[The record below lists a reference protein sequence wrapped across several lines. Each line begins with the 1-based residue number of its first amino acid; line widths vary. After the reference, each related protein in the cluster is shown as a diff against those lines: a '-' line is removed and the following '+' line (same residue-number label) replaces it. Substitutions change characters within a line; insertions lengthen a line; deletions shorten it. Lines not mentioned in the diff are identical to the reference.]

1 MESKIKTLPISCFII
16 AKNEEDRIGKAI
28 SSVKDIVEEIIVVD
42 SGSIDKTENIVKDH
56 NASFI
61 FNEWEGFGPQKRFGE
76 EQCKNDWLLNIDAD
90 EYLTNEIK
98 DEIIQIFND
107 KNHYNFF
114 SMKVTPIYPNWK
126 RPRLFSASHQCV
138 RLYNKKFGRF
148 SNSAVHDS
156 VETNNSKIFYL
167 KNHIYHNS
175 VRSFDHLIKK
185 ERSYILLQSK
195 NLKNKNKIILFL
207 RIIFEFPL
215 AFIKYYIIR
224 RHFTGAITGL
234 LTALI
239 LAYFRWKRVIFLFK
253 N

>member
-1 MESKIKTLPISCFII
+1 MVKPRTLLESTQVYDSY
-16 AKNEEDRIGKAI
+16 
-28 SSVKDIVEEIIVVD
+28 IVEEIIVID
-42 SGSIDKTENIVKDH
+42 SGSTDETEDIVKDH

-76 EQCKNDWLLNIDAD
+76 DQCKNDWLLNIDAD
-90 EYLTNEIK
+90 EYLTDEIK

-107 KNHYNFF
+107 QNHYNFF

-156 VETNNSKIFYL
+156 VETNNFKIFYL

-195 NLKNKNKIILFL
+195 NLKNKNKIMLFL
-207 RIIFEFPL
+207 RIIFEFPI

-224 RHFTGAITGL
+224 RHFTVAITGL

-253 N
+253 S